1 MQVKAIVSLKDG
13 VLDPQAKAIYH
24 ALHSCGF
31 SMLKDIK
38 LAREITLE
46 LDTDDEATALRIVD
60 EMCKELL
67 ANLVIE
73 DYRVQRPQL

>member
-24 ALHSCGF
+24 ALYSYGF

-46 LDTDDEATALRIVD
+46 LDTDDEATALRVVD

-73 DYRVQRPQL
+73 DYRVQRP